1 MDKIV
6 LKNVR
11 CYSYHG
17 CLKEE
22 SIIGSDYLVNLSV
35 YADLNKSVSS
45 DQLKDTV
52 DYVLLNKIIKT
63 EMAVPSKLLEQ
74 VADRIISSA
83 FKSDSRIEKCVVKV
97 SKINPP
103 INGDVE
109 KVSVK
114 LSRKK

>member
-22 SIIGSDYLVNLSV
+22 SVIGSDYLVNLSV

-45 DQLKDTV
+45 DQLIDTI

-63 EMAVPSKLLEQ
+63 EMAVPSKLLET
-74 VADRIISSA
+74 VADRIVSSA
-83 FKSDSRIEKCVVKV
+83 FKSDSRIKKCVVKV

>member
-22 SIIGSDYLVNLSV
+22 SVIGSDYLVNLSV
-35 YADLNKSVSS
+35 YADLNKSANS

-52 DYVLLNKIIKT
+52 DYVFLNKIIKT

-74 VADRIISSA
+74 VADRIMSSA
-83 FKSDSRIEKCVVKV
+83 FKSDSRICDRDQY
-97 SKINPP
+97 NPVIP
-103 INGDVE
+103 C
-109 KVSVK
+109 S
-114 LSRKK
+114 

>member
-22 SIIGSDYLVNLSV
+22 SMIGSDYLVNFSV
-35 YADLNKSVSS
+35 YTDLNKSAGS
-45 DQLKDTV
+45 DQLKDTI
-52 DYVLLNKIIKT
+52 DYVLLNKIIKS
-63 EMAVPSKLLEQ
+63 EMAVPSKLLEH

-83 FKSDSRIEKCVVKV
+83 FRSDARIKKCTVKV

-103 INGDVE
+103 IDGDVE

>member
-1 MDKIV
+1 MEI
-6 LKNVR
+6 
-11 CYSYHG
+11 
-17 CLKEE
+17 
-22 SIIGSDYLVNLSV
+22 
-35 YADLNKSVSS
+35 KSQKLGLLTRKS
-45 DQLKDTV
+45 LFHV